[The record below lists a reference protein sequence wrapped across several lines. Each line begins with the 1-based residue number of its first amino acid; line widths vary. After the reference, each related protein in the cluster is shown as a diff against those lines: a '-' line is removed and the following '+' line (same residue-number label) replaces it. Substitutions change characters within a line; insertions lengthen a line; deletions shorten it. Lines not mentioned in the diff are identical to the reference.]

1 MRWRNPALF
10 LWYDL
15 GMNVF
20 QIKLMMLRANERL
33 VKEGLLPFEEY
44 AKCYYQTLPKPYWG
58 FNPEQLR
65 KKVLK

>member
-1 MRWRNPALF
+1 
-10 LWYDL
+10 
-15 GMNVF
+15 MNVF
-20 QIKLMMLRANERL
+20 QMKLMMLRANERL